1 MTVATLMRIK
11 GVSSVED
18 NKKSSQVVGATS
30 EAKILLLLNVI
41 EQGVQSI
48 LIRDKYIRVLLTV
61 QILLILSFLFN

>member
-1 MTVATLMRIK
+1 M
-11 GVSSVED
+11 ED

-61 QILLILSFLFN
+61 QILLILSLLFN

>member
-18 NKKSSQVVGATS
+18 KKKSSQVVGATS

>member
-1 MTVATLMRIK
+1 MRIK

>member
-1 MTVATLMRIK
+1 M
-11 GVSSVED
+11 ED

>member
-30 EAKILLLLNVI
+30 EEKILLLLNVI

-61 QILLILSFLFN
+61 QILLILSLLFN